1 VNIMGPRQI
10 TVFGASGF
18 IGRNVVRH
26 LAAAGARII
35 AAERDPERAAF
46 LKPMGDVGQVAPLFC
61 DVTDPGLVARALDGS
76 DGAVNLVGV
85 LYPSGRNSFA
95 RVHAQAPGFI
105 ATAAADAGLKA
116 LVHVSAIGADPA
128 AASTYARTKGEG
140 EAAVRAAF
148 PDAAILRPSVVFG
161 PEDDFFNRF
170 AALARLSPLLPLFGG
185 GTNRFQPVYVGD
197 VAAAIEAAL
206 MRPALRGQA
215 FELGGPQI
223 YTFAEIMEL
232 ILAETGR
239 RRGLLPLPM
248 KLADLI
254 GWFGDIGARL
264 GLPPLLTRDQ
274 ARLLRTDNVASG
286 PGLEA
291 LGVSPTALD
300 VVLPTYLDRFR
311 ATGRFAK
318 PSRI

>member
-1 VNIMGPRQI
+1 MGPRQV

-18 IGRNVVRH
+18 IGRNVVRR
-26 LAAAGARII
+26 LAAGGARVI
-35 AAERDPERAAF
+35 AAVRDPERAAF
-46 LKPMGDVGQVAPLFC
+46 LRTMGDVGQVAAVLC
-61 DVTDPGLVARALDGS
+61 DVTDPGLVARALAGA

-95 RVHAQAPGFI
+95 RVHAGAPGI
-105 ATAAADAGLKA
+105 IAAAAAAAGVRSF
-116 LVHVSAIGADPA
+116 VHVSAIGADPA
-128 AASTYARTKGEG
+128 ATSSYARTKGEG
-140 EAAVRAAF
+140 EAAARAAF
-148 PDAAILRPSVVFG
+148 PGVTVLRPSVVFG

-197 VAAAIEAAL
+197 VAAAVEGAL
-206 MRPALRGQA
+206 TRPDLRGGT
-215 FELGGPQI
+215 FELGGPRV

-239 RRGLLPLPM
+239 RRILLPLPM
-248 KLADLI
+248 KLADVI

-264 GLPPLLTRDQ
+264 GLPPVLTRDQ
-274 ARLLRTDNVASG
+274 ARLLRSDNVATG

-291 LGVSPTALD
+291 LGIQPTAAE
-300 VVLPTYLDRFR
+300 VVLPGYLDRFR
-311 ATGRFAK
+311 ATGRFK
-318 PSRI
+318 TSRI